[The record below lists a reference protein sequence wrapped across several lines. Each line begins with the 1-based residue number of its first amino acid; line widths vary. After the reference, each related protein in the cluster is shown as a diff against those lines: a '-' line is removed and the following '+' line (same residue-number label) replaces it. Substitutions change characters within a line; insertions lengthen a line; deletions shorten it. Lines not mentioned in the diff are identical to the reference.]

1 MTLPIAYV
9 HIKCLLK
16 SREDHFI
23 GSVVYSRQR
32 NPRTCRNLTIMPGVP
47 IGTFSLAQQVSSHI
61 AGEKRETCSKS
72 CEGSPTTGLD
82 RSQTYDALVPEGFLP
97 EMMKHYVADFTVRLQ
112 GVFIWKD
119 VTPTKA

>member
-1 MTLPIAYV
+1 MG
-9 HIKCLLK
+9 
-16 SREDHFI
+16 HFI

-32 NPRTCRNLTIMPGVP
+32 SPRTRRNLTIMPGVP

-82 RSQTYDALVPEGFLP
+82 RSQSYVAPEGFLP
-97 EMMKHYVADFTVRLQ
+97 EMMKHYVADFTVRLRR
-112 GVFIWKD
+112 VFIWKD
-119 VTPTKA
+119 VTPTKV

>member
-1 MTLPIAYV
+1 MTLPIVYV

-32 NPRTCRNLTIMPGVP
+32 NPRIRRNLTTMPGVP

-61 AGEKRETCSKS
+61 AGEKWETCGKS
-72 CEGSPTTGLD
+72 CEASSTTGLD

-112 GVFIWKD
+112 RVFIWKD